1 MSSLSVQAAAYLDLA
16 HGNGDRCENARKITE
31 LIEIRL
37 QTLQTRMG
45 AAFEC
50 GCAGW
55 LMKILQKPDAQRLI
69 YGTAYF
75 RDVVVQTLF
84 TIRRFTANQCGNDE
98 RAGYIAKLRDFW
110 EHVDKGDLA
119 QSGPEREALIFLR
132 RLHLYEK
139 CAPGRSEKQ
148 RTKEQAELSKF
159 LLNAVKNEQC
169 DFELALAKAKQF
181 RSKRLSARRIDE
193 GDLRADLVFRD
204 VLANFFG
211 ERLPDSEKLM
221 AAFDPARYATLQVA
235 LKRGARDK
243 AAKEK
248 ADNIKRNWR
257 KLLRQCGVWWE
268 GRGWPGRRKMGTA
281 SE

>member
-1 MSSLSVQAAAYLDLA
+1 MNPKTSKAKKRAPKRSQCSCKRFIEFLDHDLDRRGVQALPSLSVQAAAYLDLA

-75 RDVVVQTLF
+75 RDVIVQTLF

-98 RAGYIAKLRDFW
+98 IAGYIAKLRDFW
-110 EHVDKGDLA
+110 ERVDKGDLA

-132 RLHLYEK
+132 RLHLYK
-139 CAPGRSEKQ
+139 
-148 RTKEQAELSKF
+148 
-159 LLNAVKNEQC
+159 
-169 DFELALAKAKQF
+169 
-181 RSKRLSARRIDE
+181 SARR
-193 GDLRADLVFRD
+193 GGAKNSAPKNKLSCP
-204 VLANFFG
+204 NFF
-211 ERLPDSEKLM
+211 
-221 AAFDPARYATLQVA
+221 
-235 LKRGARDK
+235 
-243 AAKEK
+243 
-248 ADNIKRNWR
+248 
-257 KLLRQCGVWWE
+257 
-268 GRGWPGRRKMGTA
+268 
-281 SE
+281 